1 MKVDLTA
8 ALAGVTGHWRPERV
22 AGYNGNDV
30 MVVKVKGEFPFH
42 LHEDSDDFFLILKG
56 EVLMDIEGAPTETL
70 RAGDLFVVP
79 KGVTHRPRAP
89 QEAEILLIEPAG
101 LVDTNEAERREI
113 GAR

>member
-8 ALAGVTGHWRPERV
+8 ALAQVADHWRPRRV

-70 RAGDLFVVP
+70 GPGDLFVVP
-79 KGVTHRPRAP
+79 AGITHRPRAP
-89 QEAEILLIEPAG
+89 EEAHLLLIEPAG
-101 LVDTNEAERREI
+101 LVETNDAERREI

>member
-1 MKVDLTA
+1 MKVDLGA
-8 ALAGVTGHWRPERV
+8 ALDGVTQHWSPLKVTR
-22 AGYNGNDV
+22 YNGNDV
-30 MVVKVKGEFPFH
+30 MVVKVQGEFPFH

-79 KGVTHRPRAP
+79 RGVTHRPRAAE
-89 QEAEILLIEPAG
+89 EAEILLIEPAG
-101 LVDTNEAERREI
+101 LVETNDAERRQI